1 MARINVEFIGL
12 WRIFLG
18 VRSVTIEVTTIDAA
32 RDYIEANYGPI
43 FRKKLK
49 SSSIYMKQS
58 IWDSSNILLN
68 GKNIS
73 QLDNQV
79 FKDGDK
85 LCLLSKVAG
94 G

>member
-1 MARINVEFIGL
+1 MATINVEFIGL

-18 VRSVTIEVTTIDAA
+18 VRSVTIKATTIDEA
-32 RDYIEANYGPI
+32 RDYIEAKYGPI
-43 FRKKLK
+43 FREKFK
-49 SSSIYMKQS
+49 SSSINMKQS
-58 IWDSSNILLN
+58 LWDSSNILLN

-73 QLDNQV
+73 LLYNPV